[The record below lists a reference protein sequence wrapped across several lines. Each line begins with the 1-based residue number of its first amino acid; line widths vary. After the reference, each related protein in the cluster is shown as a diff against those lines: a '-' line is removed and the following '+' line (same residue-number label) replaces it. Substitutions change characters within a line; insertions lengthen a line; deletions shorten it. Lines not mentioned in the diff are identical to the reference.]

1 MNNIKKIKDEWKMY
15 KAFMQNV
22 DSSSVE
28 EGGEDLA
35 SVTSS
40 YVPVWVLCTGR
51 RLPTTHQVSTDTGQS
66 RSFSVCL

>member
-40 YVPVWVLCTGR
+40 YVPV
-51 RLPTTHQVSTDTGQS
+51 
-66 RSFSVCL
+66 